1 MPPDLAEGSKPYQS
15 IAQLT
20 LSLPAGL
27 VPAVTNT
34 YDGPPQVV
42 SLLDLLPDAKALA
55 RTTSAIKEMIGL
67 CVYRFRGWA

>member
-27 VPAVTNT
+27 VPAVTSF
-34 YDGPPQVV
+34 YADPPRLV
-42 SLLDLLPDAKALA
+42 SVLDLLPDARALA